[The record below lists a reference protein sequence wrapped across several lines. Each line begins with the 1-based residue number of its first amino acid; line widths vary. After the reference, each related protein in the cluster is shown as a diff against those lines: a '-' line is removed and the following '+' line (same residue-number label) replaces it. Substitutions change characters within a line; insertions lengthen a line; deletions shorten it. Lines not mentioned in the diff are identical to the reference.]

1 MAINSTPITTA
12 VNDIFTCPGTASTD
26 EREYAVTCMM
36 FCNYSTQP
44 VVLNVWLLGPTPAA
58 ISNTSIVMHNL
69 TIPAGET
76 FTFDTEKIVL
86 STGERVHATAD
97 VNSRLSVT
105 VSSMRVS

>member
-1 MAINSTPITTA
+1 MALNSTQITTSG
-12 VNDIFTCPGTASTD
+12 NDIYTCPTD
-26 EREYAVTCMM
+26 EEHAVTCMM

-44 VVLNVWLLGPTPAA
+44 AVLNLWLLAPPPAA
-58 ISNTSIVMHNL
+58 VSNTSIVIHNL

-86 STGERVHATAD
+86 ASDERVHATAD
-97 VNSRLSVT
+97 ANSRLSVT